1 MTLTGA
7 QFTLGTATVVQIVAN
22 HHNPQR
28 VTVHNQENQSS
39 RFAYLGGADVSSAN
53 GVHLDNGQTM
63 EFTLNPGEAL
73 FAIASHQDVEVGV
86 IRQVV

>member
-7 QFTLGTATVVQIVAN
+7 QFTLGTATATQIVAN

-28 VTVHNQENQSS
+28 VTVHNQEDQNS

-53 GVHLDNGQTM
+53 GVHLDKGQTI

-73 FAIASHQDVEVGV
+73 FAIASHQDVDVGV